1 MNEAVWAT
9 DLAGLPPPRRGKVRD
24 VYDLGETLLLV
35 ATDRLSAYDHVLR
48 PAIPGKGKVLTQLS
62 SYWFARLGEVVPNH
76 LLATD
81 PADVPAALL
90 PQAALLAG
98 RAVLVRKT
106 AVVPFECV
114 ARGYLAGSGFR
125 EYRQSGRVCGIELPP
140 GLALASRLPGPIFT
154 PATKAETGH
163 DENVDF
169 ATFAR
174 GVIEAAA
181 AADSAPEEVAA
192 GGTAGT
198 VAAGTA
204 VGETTL
210 PERLRD
216 LTLALY
222 DRAAAWAAER
232 DLILADTK
240 FEFGLV
246 PAAGAAGGGDDRI
259 GKAGSAG
266 SAKDGSL
273 LNDRLLLIDEALTP
287 DSSRYWDVAHWR
299 PGEEPASFDKQ
310 FVRNWLDASGWDHQS
325 PPPELPPDV
334 VLGTRDRYVE
344 AFRRLTGRE
353 PDL

>member
-1 MNEAVWAT
+1 VRDAVWDT

-62 SYWFARLGEVVPNH
+62 TFWFECLGDSVPNH

-81 PADVPAALL
+81 PADFPAEVRPHAALL
-90 PQAALLAG
+90 TG

-125 EYRQSGRVCGIELPP
+125 EYRQSGSVCGIELPP
-140 GLALASRLPGPIFT
+140 GLALASRLPRPIFT
-154 PATKAETGH
+154 PATKAATGH

-174 GVIEAAA
+174 GVIAATGDA
-181 AADSAPEEVAA
+181 A
-192 GGTAGT
+192 
-198 VAAGTA
+198 
-204 VGETTL
+204 L

-216 LTLALY
+216 LALLLY
-222 DRAAAWAAER
+222 ERAAARAAER

-240 FEFGLV
+240 FEFGLL
-246 PAAGAAGGGDDRI
+246 PGAAGGGEGGI
-259 GKAGSAG
+259 GTAGGAGSANG
-266 SAKDGSL
+266 HGDGGAPA
-273 LNDRLLLIDEALTP
+273 DRLLLIDEALTP